1 MVATHGSKARAFLS
15 GYDITGVMQQAG
27 VAQSAGVAESS
38 VWGMTSKRYTPSDIK
53 DATMN
58 GSGVWEHTGAT
69 PGSIDDLLHTKLGGS
84 HVATWLPVGDGLGN
98 RARAIG
104 GIETAFGITADL
116 ESVVAFEFELASE
129 VGFLHQGRVLRALG
143 GANSIT
149 TTANGTSVDDLGAA
163 GTTTKGAAGALHVTQ
178 KGGGAGTI
186 TVKIQHSA
194 DNSVWNDLI
203 TFTGRTASG
212 LAEYLEVSG
221 TVQRW
226 LRAIWTVTGG
236 TWDVHVVGG
245 RK

>member
-1 MVATHGSKARAFLS
+1 MAATHGSKARAFLS
-15 GYDITGVMQQAG
+15 GYDITGVMRAAG
-27 VAQSAGVAESS
+27 SAQSAGVAESS
-38 VWGMTSKRYTPSDIK
+38 VWGMTSKRYTPSDIR
-53 DATMN
+53 DATLT

-69 PGSIDDLLHTKLGGS
+69 PGSIDELLHTKLGGS
-84 HVATWLPVGDGLGN
+84 HVCTWLPVGDGHGN

-104 GIETAFGITADL
+104 GVETQFEIAADL
-116 ESVVAFEFELASE
+116 ESVVEFNFELAAE
-129 VGFLHQGRVLRALG
+129 VGYLHQGRVLRALA
-143 GANSIT
+143 GANSISG
-149 TTANGTSVDDLGAA
+149 TANGTSLDDLGAA
-163 GTTTKGAAGALHVTQ
+163 GTTTKGAAGAVHVIQ

-226 LRAIWTVTGG
+226 LRATWTVTGG